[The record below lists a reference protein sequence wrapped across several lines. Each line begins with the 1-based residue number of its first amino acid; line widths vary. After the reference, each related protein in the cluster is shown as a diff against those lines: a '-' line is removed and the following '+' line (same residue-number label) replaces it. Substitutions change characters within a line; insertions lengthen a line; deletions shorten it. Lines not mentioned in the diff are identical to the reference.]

1 LTCFVW
7 INCFTSPDDTI
18 EDRRPGKQ
26 HVSLNL
32 NNGPSPPGQ
41 TRRPDREPRKID
53 LYRISSF
60 AAPCG
65 HAAARDDVQ
74 HCAHGSTSGHARGST
89 EQRQPLEQSATAP
102 MHLLEDRWRRRRST
116 RSLSLKKT
124 RSFHVQHT
132 RDNTTVRFHNPRKSG
147 AKYTCTLISLY
158 ISRVANPCTTR

>member
-1 LTCFVW
+1 LLHLPRRHDRGSEAGKAARVSQPEQWPITTGPDQTSRSRTQENRSLSHLQLRCAMRTC
-7 INCFTSPDDTI
+7 
-18 EDRRPGKQ
+18 
-26 HVSLNL
+26 
-32 NNGPSPPGQ
+32 
-41 TRRPDREPRKID
+41 
-53 LYRISSF
+53 SS
-60 AAPCG
+60 
-65 HAAARDDVQ
+65 RDDVQ

>member
-53 LYRISSF
+53 LYRISTLRCAMRTCSSKRRRTALRARLDF
-60 AAPCG
+60 RPCSRLDR
-65 HAAARDDVQ
+65 A
-74 HCAHGSTSGHARGST
+74 
-89 EQRQPLEQSATAP
+89 ATATGAECYSS
-102 MHLLEDRWRRRRST
+102 HASSRRLVETST
-116 RSLSLKKT
+116 LHPLTLSKKT